1 MPLVSN
7 GRKQRIKF
15 ESKCLAPKRV
25 KFNQKDIRF
34 FFFEKSE
41 KLFLPLFFY
50 PVQGYVH
57 LRIEKPF
64 KIGIHLQLGKP
75 NNPDMFR
82 DIRFNMR
89 SATDQKN
96 PVALQRFTNFKGSE
110 QVSDPQYMLTV
121 KNDLHRLSNFDEFVK
136 S

>member
-1 MPLVSN
+1 
-7 GRKQRIKF
+7 
-15 ESKCLAPKRV
+15 
-25 KFNQKDIRF
+25 
-34 FFFEKSE
+34 
-41 KLFLPLFFY
+41 
-50 PVQGYVH
+50 
-57 LRIEKPF
+57 
-64 KIGIHLQLGKP
+64 
-75 NNPDMFR
+75 
-82 DIRFNMR
+82 MR